1 MVVYVVKSFWKL
13 KKRPKNSGSD
23 VTQFS
28 WQRIPTHMG
37 RRWDLT
43 QFRLLKQ
50 VTTHA
55 AAV

>member
-13 KKRPKNSGSD
+13 KKRPKNSGSE
-23 VTQFS
+23 VSQFS

-50 VTTHA
+50 LTAHA